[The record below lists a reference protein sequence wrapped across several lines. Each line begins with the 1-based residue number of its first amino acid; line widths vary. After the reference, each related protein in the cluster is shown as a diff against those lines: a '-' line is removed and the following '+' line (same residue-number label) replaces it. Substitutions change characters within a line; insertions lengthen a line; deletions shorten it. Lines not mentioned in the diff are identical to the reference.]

1 MHNKRPTPRTRPINR
16 LARAGLLAVTALAAA
31 APALAQD
38 SPFYGGLNL
47 SVPRWDD
54 AVNGV
59 SGSNSGTG
67 FKVYG
72 GWQATPNFALEAGA
86 MGLGSLK
93 GSTGDVRARGAF
105 VDAVG
110 TLSIAPQW
118 NLLGRVGVL
127 NAKTSSPT
135 GSDRGFGVKLGAG
148 AEYQISK
155 TLAVRGEWER
165 YRLNAFGSHP
175 NTDQLSLGLKMGF

>member
-1 MHNKRPTPRTRPINR
+1 MHNEHPKTRSYR
-16 LARAGLLAVTALAAA
+16 LTRWASAGLVAATALAAT
-31 APALAQD
+31 APAWAQ
-38 SPFYGGLNL
+38 STPFYGGLNL
-47 SVPRWDD
+47 SAPRWDD

-59 SGSNSGTG
+59 SGGNGGTG

-86 MGLGSLK
+86 MGLGRLK
-93 GSTGDVRARGAF
+93 GSTGDVKANGVF

-110 TLSIAPQW
+110 LLPIAPQW
-118 NLLGRVGVL
+118 NLLGRAGVI

-148 AEYQISK
+148 AEYQFSK

>member
-1 MHNKRPTPRTRPINR
+1 MNDKRPTPHAPTIHR
-16 LARAGLLAVTALAAA
+16 LARASLVAVTALAAT

-47 SVPRWDD
+47 SAPRWDD

-72 GWQATPNFALEAGA
+72 GWQASPNFALEAGA
-86 MGLGSLK
+86 MGLGTLK

-110 TLSIAPQW
+110 TLPIAPQW
-118 NLLGRVGVL
+118 NLLGRAGVI
-127 NAKTSSPT
+127 NAKTTSPT

-148 AEYQISK
+148 AEYQFSK

-175 NTDQLSLGLKMGF
+175 NTDQLSIGLKMGF